1 MDSLW
6 QDVRY
11 GLRNLRGNPGF
22 AVVVIATLALGIGA
36 NAAIFSL
43 LDAVMLK
50 MLPVRR
56 PEQLVE
62 LLTVRTGEPFNAFS
76 YQALE
81 HFRNHNQSLS
91 GFIASSYR
99 RFYTMT
105 EGSAPERVEGQYVT
119 GNFFSVLGVGCV
131 LGRPLAPEDDHF
143 GAPNGVAVLSY
154 GYWQRRFGGDTAGIG
169 KN

>member
-1 MDSLW
+1 MDTLW

-11 GLRNLRGNPGF
+11 GLRTLRRNPGF
-22 AVVVIATLALGIGA
+22 TVVAVATLALGIGA

-43 LDAVMLK
+43 FDAVLLK

-91 GFIASSYR
+91 GLIASISILIPEPFPLKQHGFQVSSNRSTWRNTKTHDLYGKYSEIR
-99 RFYTMT
+99 R
-105 EGSAPERVEGQYVT
+105 
-119 GNFFSVLGVGCV
+119 GV
-131 LGRPLAPEDDHF
+131 R
-143 GAPNGVAVLSY
+143 SS
-154 GYWQRRFGGDTAGIG
+154 W
-169 KN
+169 